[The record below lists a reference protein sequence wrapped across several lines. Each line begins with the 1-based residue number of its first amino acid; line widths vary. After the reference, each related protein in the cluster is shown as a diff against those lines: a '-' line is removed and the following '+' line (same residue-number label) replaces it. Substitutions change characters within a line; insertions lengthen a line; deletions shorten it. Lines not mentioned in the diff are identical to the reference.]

1 MKLYHSVTSPF
12 ARKVRLAA
20 AVLDVPLELVATD
33 PMSDPADLLA
43 ANPLAKIP
51 ALLLDDGSSLFDS
64 SVIVQVLD
72 DLAGHRLMAP
82 MGPERWDALRGEAL
96 ADGIMEA
103 AVASAAERWRPES
116 EKSPSWLD
124 RYDRAIERGLTEA
137 AKAPPP
143 WPRLPAL
150 ALACALEYL
159 DLRHERLAWRD
170 RHPALRDWLVDL
182 ADKQV
187 LKDTRPA

>member
-1 MKLYHSVTSPF
+1 MKLYTLKSSPF

-20 AVLDVPLELVATD
+20 LILDVPLDLVETD
-33 PMSDPADLLA
+33 PMADPADLQA
-43 ANPLAKIP
+43 ANPLGKVP
-51 ALLLDDGSSLFDS
+51 CLVLDDGSTLFDS

-72 DLAGHRLMAP
+72 DVAGHRLMSP

-103 AVASAAERWRPES
+103 AVAAIAEIWRPEDERS
-116 EKSPSWLD
+116 ASWLA

-150 ALACALEYL
+150 SLACALEYL
-159 DLRHERLAWRD
+159 DLRHARLAWRD
-170 RHPALRDWLVDL
+170 RYPALADWLADL
-182 ADKQV
+182 ADKPP
-187 LKDTRPA
+187 LKDTRPT